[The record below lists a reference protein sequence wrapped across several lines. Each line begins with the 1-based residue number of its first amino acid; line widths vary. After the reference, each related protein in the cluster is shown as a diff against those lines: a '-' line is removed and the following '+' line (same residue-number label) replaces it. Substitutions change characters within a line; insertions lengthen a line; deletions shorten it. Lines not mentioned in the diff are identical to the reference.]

1 MQFSNRLFRR
11 QYFLLELIAQNKS
24 MGFVLCAIAQKGK
37 CQVGNNLYAACLRQK
52 LPRCIE
58 LLFRD
63 LRLENKIKAG
73 AFEAGAG
80 VGWGGGGWGGW
91 GGGTGEEGKK

>member
-1 MQFSNRLFRR
+1 
-11 QYFLLELIAQNKS
+11 

-80 VGWGGGGWGGW
+80 GGLGGGGGGWGGL
-91 GGGTGEEGKK
+91 GGGGGGGGGGRERRERSRKR